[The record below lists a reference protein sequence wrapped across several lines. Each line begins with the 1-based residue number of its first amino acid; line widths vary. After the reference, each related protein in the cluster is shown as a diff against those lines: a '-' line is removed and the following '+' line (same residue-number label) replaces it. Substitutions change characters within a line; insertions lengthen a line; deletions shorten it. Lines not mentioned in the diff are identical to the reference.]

1 MTFSPSGTA
10 IYGLRDNGSTYWIG
24 GFTGSGN
31 YSAATVTYQANDVE
45 KGTYYVRINRYG
57 GSGGYRITYNGPTKT
72 GDVDGNHKVTIDDAV
87 SLVDHL
93 LGLPDPSFEV
103 ADADVD
109 GDGKITIGDV
119 TDMIDLL
126 LDKE

>member
-1 MTFSPSGTA
+1 MGNTSTA
-10 IYGLRDNGSTYWIG
+10 NVITL
-24 GFTGSGN
+24 
-31 YSAATVTYQANDVE
+31 QADE
-45 KGTYYVRINRYG
+45 FYAGTYYVRITRQS
-57 GSGGYRITYNGPTKT
+57 GSGGYKLTYNGPTQT

-93 LGLPDPSFEV
+93 LGLLDPSFEV

-126 LDKE
+126 LDEE